1 MKIIILLFIALST
14 SHISFAQSAH
24 LFGQK
29 ISDTVTLFA
38 PGIISDEF
46 SNRDMTISPDGNEL
60 YYTIQH
66 SNGALSFIMHMKK
79 ENNKWSK
86 AEVAV
91 FSGKYNDLE
100 PAFSPNGNQLFFS
113 SNRPLNGKGDSI
125 KDYDLWCIHKVSG
138 KWGVPVNLGSIVN
151 SSKDEFYPSVSKN
164 GTIYFTRD
172 MGKAKEDIVF
182 AQYRNGQYDSARSLP
197 SQINTDGFEFNAF
210 VSPDEDYIIFSGYN
224 RPDGFGSAD
233 LYLSIRDEKGEWN
246 VARNLGNK
254 INSSFLDYC
263 PFVSFDKKYF
273 FFTSKRN
280 RIKSPMK
287 SPLNFKQLKN
297 LLQNPQNGSD
307 DIYCIDFNTIKM

>member
-14 SHISFAQSAH
+14 SHISAQSGNI
-24 LFGQK
+24 FGQQ
-29 ISDTVTLFA
+29 ISDTVILFA

-46 SNRDMTISPDGNEL
+46 SNRDMAISPDGNEL
-60 YYTIQH
+60 FYTIQH

-138 KWGVPVNLGSIVN
+138 KWGVPVNLGNIIN
-151 SSKDEFYPSVSKN
+151 SSKDEFYPSLSKN

-197 SQINTDGFEFNAF
+197 PQINTDGFEFNAF

-224 RPDGFGSAD
+224 RSDGFGSAD
-233 LYLSIRDEKGEWN
+233 LYLSIKDAKGEWS
-246 VARNLGNK
+246 AAKNLGNK

-280 RIKSPMK
+280 GIKSPMK
-287 SPLNFKQLKN
+287 TPLNFKQLKAV
-297 LLQNPQNGSD
+297 LLNPQNGLD
-307 DIYCIDFNTIKM
+307 DIYCIDFNAIKM